1 MSEDQN
7 RRKHDFSMYDAMT
20 TEALE
25 EILRLDAEAPNG
37 QATDGELLL
46 YVMEV
51 LAQRKQNSDNP
62 GKTAQKAWESFQ
74 QHYLP
79 SEEDCVIHTEKF
91 KKPVRSN
98 SPWLRRLTAAAAVI
112 ALVVCLSATAN
123 AFGWQDI
130 WNAVAKWAKE
140 TFSFVSNGNGQD
152 TEPAADDARQYT
164 SFQEL
169 LAKAGQ
175 NVDMIP
181 TWIPDGYALQDI
193 LVDETPVR
201 KSYVAFYRKGETL
214 IRISV
219 QTHIS
224 SDPEKIEINENLI
237 DIYETSGIKYYV
249 FTNMDQKKVTWIK
262 DSYECYISGDLPI
275 EEIETMIESIGKG

>member
-164 SFQEL
+164 SFQDL

-201 KSYVAFYRKGETL
+201 KSYIAFYSNGEK
-214 IRISV
+214 IIKIGV
-219 QTHIS
+219 QSHVGT
-224 SDPEKIEINENLI
+224 DPEKVEINEKLLEI
-237 DIYETSGIKYYV
+237 YKISDIEYYL
-249 FTNMDQKKVTWIK
+249 FSNNQQIRAAWIE
-262 DSYECYISGDLPI
+262 DSYECNISGHLTV
-275 EEIETMIESIGKG
+275 EEIKTMIDSIGKG

>member
-1 MSEDQN
+1 MSENQD

-37 QATDGELLL
+37 QESDGELLL

-62 GKTAQKAWESFQ
+62 GKTALEAWESFQ

-79 SEEDCVIHTEKF
+79 EENACVPQIQKEN
-91 KKPVRSN
+91 KPVKSIN
-98 SPWLRRLTAAAAVI
+98 PWLRRLAAAAAVV
-112 ALVVCLSATAN
+112 ALVVYLSATAS

-152 TEPAADDARQYT
+152 TETAADDARQYT

-169 LAKAGQ
+169 LGKAGQ
-175 NVDMIP
+175 RTDIIP
-181 TWIPDGYALQDI
+181 TWIPDGYVLQDI
-193 LVDETPVR
+193 RMDETPVR
-201 KSYVAFYRKGETL
+201 KIYFAYYTNGEKI
-214 IRISV
+214 IRISI
-219 QTHIS
+219 QSYIDA
-224 SDPEKIEINENLI
+224 DPEKIEINGDPLE
-237 DIYETSGIKYYV
+237 IYEVSGIEYYIYKNDESYR
-249 FTNMDQKKVTWIK
+249 TAWTK
-262 DSYECYISGDLPI
+262 DSYECYISGDLTI
-275 EEIETMIESIGKG
+275 EEIKTMIESIGKG

>member
-20 TEALE
+20 TEVLE

-201 KSYVAFYRKGETL
+201 KSYFAYYTNGEKI

-219 QTHIS
+219 QSYIDA
-224 SDPEKIEINENLI
+224 DPEKIEINGDPLE
-237 DIYETSGIKYYV
+237 IYEVSGIEYYIYKNDESYR
-249 FTNMDQKKVTWIK
+249 TAWTK
-262 DSYECYISGDLPI
+262 DSYECYISGDLTI
-275 EEIETMIESIGKG
+275 EEIKTMIESIGKG